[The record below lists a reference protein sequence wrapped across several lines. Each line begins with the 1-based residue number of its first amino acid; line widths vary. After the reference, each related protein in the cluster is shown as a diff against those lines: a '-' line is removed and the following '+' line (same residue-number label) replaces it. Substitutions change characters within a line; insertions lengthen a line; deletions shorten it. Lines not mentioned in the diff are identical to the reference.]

1 MMFFFGGKINTSSSR
16 VFALFTFFCYYNLT
30 MISYLQGKIINKK
43 DQKVTIL
50 TAGGVGYE
58 INVTPIFYVDLV
70 LNNDVSIYTYMVVR
84 ENAMELCG
92 FASLSEKDLFMKF
105 LSVNGVGPK
114 TALHLISL
122 GSVEEISSAIARG
135 DVGYLTK
142 VSGIGKK
149 TAERIVVELKT
160 KMSELGIDNSDS
172 GNGQLGEVVDA
183 LVSLGYSKD
192 EARETVKNL
201 DSEGKS
207 SEELIRQALRILGK

>member
-1 MMFFFGGKINTSSSR
+1 
-16 VFALFTFFCYYNLT
+16 

-43 DQKVTIL
+43 DQKVTLL

-58 INVTPIFYVDLV
+58 INVTPIFYVNLV
-70 LNNDVSIYTYMVVR
+70 LNNDISIYTYMVVR

-92 FASLSEKDLFMKF
+92 FSSLSEKDLFMKF

-135 DVGYLTK
+135 DVSYLTK

-149 TAERIVVELKT
+149 IAERIVVELKN
-160 KMSELGIDNSDS
+160 KMAERGTENGNRDS
-172 GNGQLGEVVDA
+172 SQLGEVVDA
-183 LVSLGYSKD
+183 LISLGYSKD

-207 SEELIRQALRILGK
+207 SEELIRLALRILGK